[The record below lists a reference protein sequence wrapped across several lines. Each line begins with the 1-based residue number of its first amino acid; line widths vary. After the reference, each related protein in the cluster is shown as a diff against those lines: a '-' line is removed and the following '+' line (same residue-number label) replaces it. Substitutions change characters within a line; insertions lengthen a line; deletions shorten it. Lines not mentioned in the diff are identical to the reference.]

1 MYPQLLGD
9 AAGELFA
16 LPFTMPLLNA
26 VLEHD
31 FETHRHL
38 LGSAILATR
47 VAITAGLDRDEA
59 AALGQSALFH
69 DIGKLAV
76 EQTVLTAARPLTERE
91 WEQMKSH
98 AELGEKMLRAHGAPE
113 IARIVRWHH
122 ERIDGSGYPDGLR
135 GLAIPWETRLLSVAD
150 AYDCLRAGRA
160 YARPVS
166 HEAALDRLSNARHLY
181 DLEAVAAL
189 IATFDE
195 PEAPELRP

>member
-1 MYPQLLGD
+1 MLPGLAGD
-9 AAGELFA
+9 VAGELFA
-16 LPFTMPLLNA
+16 LPFTMTLLNA

-38 LGSAILATR
+38 LGAAMLATR
-47 VAITAGLDRDEA
+47 IAATAGLTRDEA
-59 AALGQSALFH
+59 TALGRAALFH
-69 DIGKLAV
+69 DIGKLYVQPAL
-76 EQTVLTAARPLTERE
+76 LTAARPLSDLE
-91 WEQMKSH
+91 WDEVRNH
-98 AELGEKMLRAHGAPE
+98 PELGEKMLRSHGADDL
-113 IARIVRWHH
+113 ARIVRSHH

-150 AYDCLRAGRA
+150 AYDCLRAGRS

-189 IATFDE
+189 IATFDDA
-195 PEAPELRP
+195 EAPEAFS